1 MFSAFWGYLSATFG
15 VLLMPPLCWI
25 SVAILI
31 SLILTAMEAFP
42 RSSALPHPKSFYLLP
57 LALPAAFPLTIAIG
71 EYFAAASPATPN
83 KTGSILLNGLE
94 LVALLFGI
102 YCIYRGKGL
111 RGFTAA
117 VVVAELWILF
127 AAGFFAGMSVT
138 GDWL

>member
-1 MFSAFWGYLSATFG
+1 VLSAFWGYLSATFG

-31 SLILTAMEAFP
+31 SIILTAMEAFP
-42 RSSALPHPKSFYLLP
+42 RSSALPQPKSFYLLP
-57 LALPAAFPLTIAIG
+57 FALLAAFPLTIAIG
-71 EYFAAASPATPN
+71 EYFAAVSPATPN
-83 KTGSILLNGLE
+83 KTGSVLLKGLE

-102 YCIYRGKGL
+102 YCTYRAKGL
-111 RGFTAA
+111 RWFTAA
-117 VVVAELWILF
+117 VVVAELWILL